1 MSYWT
6 VGAVCINT
14 HYRKAAYSCAWNLKL
29 SVSNIE
35 ETPKWWR
42 KVVRKTRVRCYF
54 PRFSLV
60 HRKGD
65 LWLTT
70 GI

>member
-1 MSYWT
+1 MSYST

-14 HYRKAAYSCAWNLKL
+14 HYRKTAYSCACNLKL

-35 ETPKWWR
+35 DTPKWRR

-54 PRFSLV
+54 PRLSLA

-70 GI
+70 EI